1 MKEYIIDRS
10 KWVCGGKR
18 FSEKL
23 GAPELLN
30 SKGRMCCLGQIC
42 KSEGVYKKDLLHI
55 NTPFTLWHIK
65 NINPTKWMLEENAPG
80 KFAFGKGHSKTTDK
94 MIRVNDNPDLNQK
107 ERENKLKELALKV
120 DIKLK
125 FTGKLG
131 VK

>member
-1 MKEYIIDRS
+1 MKEYTIDRS

-23 GAPELLN
+23 GMTGMLN
-30 SKGRMCCLGQIC
+30 AKGRMCCLGQIC
-42 KSEGVYKKDLLHI
+42 EAEGVSHEAMRGI
-55 NTPFTLWHIK
+55 G
-65 NINPTKWMLEENAPG
+65 NPCLIPRGFRQKVSWMISNET
-80 KFAFGKGHSKTTDK
+80 FGNSRQSSK

-107 ERENKLKELALKV
+107 EREKKLKELALKV